1 LSCILISNSKIEQVD
16 FFNFRRFSTLLVTLH
31 DYIFKELLSLPH
43 LASACMMSA
52 LRRYRSCFVS
62 LRFRWDCKGR
72 NLFGFSK
79 INVKIYFFCFPDVS
93 AFNLH

>member
-1 LSCILISNSKIEQVD
+1 MLFLILKLIRLSFLTFAVSQHYSLRYMIIFLKNFLRSRISL
-16 FFNFRRFSTLLVTLH
+16 RL
-31 DYIFKELLSLPH
+31 Y
-43 LASACMMSA
+43 MMSA

-79 INVKIYFFCFPDVS
+79 INVKIYFFVS
-93 AFNLH
+93 LLFLRLT